1 MKNGC
6 EEDIPV
12 DSLETHEKSCLYR
25 NILCPSLTCQMT
37 NIIFKDILLH
47 YQEKHSNVVPFE
59 KVLAIKG
66 PIESLNEATY
76 IINAYERIFLPQF
89 HFRNHS

>member
-1 MKNGC
+1 
-6 EEDIPV
+6 
-12 DSLETHEKSCLYR
+12 
-25 NILCPSLTCQMT
+25 MT

-66 PIESLNEATY
+66 AIESLNEATY
-76 IINAYERIFLPQF
+76 PEQSEPQPEELGGAERTSPDINAILIDKSANFFLEQKSPNF
-89 HFRNHS
+89 V